1 MLRLLLLLCAGM
13 FAVLLIGGEDH
24 GQMRP
29 GLSAEDSHAEAPAP
43 RIVQAAEPVAMV
55 ETASYTPET
64 QTPAHATHLPV
75 VLPLIKP
82 VAELPVVETSEPEAE
97 IRYVSARAVN
107 VREGPSTEFPVVER
121 LTRGEAI
128 RVMWVE
134 DNGWV
139 RIAIE
144 GDGIAGFVSGDLLT
158 ATAP

>member
-1 MLRLLLLLCAGM
+1 MLRLLAFLCAGM
-13 FAVLLIGGEDH
+13 FAILLIGGEDH
-24 GQMRP
+24 GQLRP
-29 GLSAEDSHAEAPAP
+29 GLVAQDSLAQAPAP
-43 RIVQAAEPVAMV
+43 RITSPAQPAAVIEA
-55 ETASYTPET
+55 AYTPGAAA
-64 QTPAHATHLPV
+64 QPAAAHLPV

-82 VAELPVVETSEPEAE
+82 VAELPEPEATEPEAE

-139 RIAIE
+139 HIVIE
-144 GDGIAGFVSGDLLT
+144 GDGISGFVSGDLLS